1 MIVDTS
7 ALVAILQDEPDADI
21 YLQAL
26 AQAGSAAMSHGTL
39 VELSIVLWRRFGASE
54 ADVRSLLDEYGI
66 TVASA
71 QDGHAWMAAEA
82 YRRWGPTSGTAARL
96 NVGDCFAYA
105 LAAAADETLLFK
117 GADFA
122 ATDIRPA
129 VRRASDQSGPALE

>member
-7 ALVAILQDEPDADI
+7 ALVAILQNEPDADV
-21 YLQAL
+21 YVQAL
-26 AQAGSAAMSHGTL
+26 AQADSAAMSHGTL

-54 ADVRSLLDEYGI
+54 ADVRALLDEYGI
-66 TVASA
+66 TVAFA
-71 QDGHAWMAAEA
+71 EGGHAWVAAEA
-82 YRRWGPTSGTAARL
+82 YRKWGPTSGTAARL

-129 VRRASDQSGPALE
+129 VSSPSGPPASVLE

>member
-7 ALVAILQDEPDADI
+7 ALVAILRNEPDADV
-21 YLQAL
+21 YVQAL
-26 AQAGSAAMSHGTL
+26 AQADSAAMSHGTL

-54 ADVRSLLDEYGI
+54 ADVRALLDEYGI
-66 TVASA
+66 TVAFA
-71 QDGHAWMAAEA
+71 EVGHAWMAAEA
-82 YRRWGPTSGTAARL
+82 YRKWGPTSGTAARL

-129 VRRASDQSGPALE
+129 VSSPSGPSTPVLE